1 MAIRIF
7 IDQGHNPSGH
17 NAGAEG
23 NGLREQDVTYNVGI
37 YLASLLNDD
46 VRFQARVSRPTAET
60 GLGIDNAT
68 SLQERVNMA
77 NSWPADYFISI
88 HCNSNTN
95 PEINGTEVY
104 VYRAN
109 TQSYWLAQHI
119 LNGIVER
126 VGTRDNGVRINPSLF
141 VLRRTTMPAAL
152 VELAYLSNWRI
163 SGNLLGE
170 SIRACLVILV
180 FNLFRK
186 KSSRVQNTEKFALN
200 PAALLFGTPS
210 AEVEEAPQKAF
221 AASIGRSK
229 PAMTAL
235 RCR

>member
-46 VRFQARVSRPTAET
+46 VRFQARVSRPTPET
-60 GLGIDNAT
+60 VLGIDNAT

-152 VELAYLSNWRI
+152 GSEHCKV
-163 SGNLLGE
+163 
-170 SIRACLVILV
+170 
-180 FNLFRK
+180 
-186 KSSRVQNTEKFALN
+186 
-200 PAALLFGTPS
+200 
-210 AEVEEAPQKAF
+210 
-221 AASIGRSK
+221 RSK
-229 PAMTAL
+229 PGCFIVWSPIGRGGGSPPKSFRSKHRAKQACNDRFAMPVS
-235 RCR
+235 CH

>member
-46 VRFQARVSRPTAET
+46 VRFQARVSRPTPET
-60 GLGIDNAT
+60 VLGIDNAT

-104 VYRAN
+104 VYR
-109 TQSYWLAQHI
+109 
-119 LNGIVER
+119 
-126 VGTRDNGVRINPSLF
+126 TRDNGVRINPSLF

-152 VELAYLSNWRI
+152 VELAYLSNWADAQKLREDQWEFAWGI
-163 SGNLLGE
+163 YQGLL
-170 SIRACLVILV
+170 SY
-180 FNLFRK
+180 
-186 KSSRVQNTEKFALN
+186 
-200 PAALLFGTPS
+200 FGFQPLS
-210 AEVEEAPQKAF
+210 
-221 AASIGRSK
+221 
-229 PAMTAL
+229 
-235 RCR
+235 